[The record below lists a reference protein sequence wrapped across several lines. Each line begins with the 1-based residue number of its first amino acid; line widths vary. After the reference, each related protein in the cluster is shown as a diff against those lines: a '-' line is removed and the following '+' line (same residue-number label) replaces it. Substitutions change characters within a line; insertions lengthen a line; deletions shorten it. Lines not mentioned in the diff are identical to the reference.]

1 MYVHWIRGQATWEDR
16 DAVCLCREKICAVK
30 AQLELKVFG
39 TVGNTH
45 THIHTKQ
52 NKQTKKMF
60 KNMLTAKGG
69 LEKTQLLI
77 YSKPNAD
84 MNKQFTALIN
94 IYILILSAMKQTTH
108 TAQEVI
114 LEKTG
119 TFKVKKRKI

>member
-1 MYVHWIRGQATWEDR
+1 MFLEHWKSSRWGTRLAWLSRDLLEEFRQKKKMYVHWIRGQATWEDR

-30 AQLELKVFG
+30 AQLELKVFS

-69 LEKTQLLI
+69 LGKT
-77 YSKPNAD
+77 
-84 MNKQFTALIN
+84 
-94 IYILILSAMKQTTH
+94 
-108 TAQEVI
+108 
-114 LEKTG
+114 
-119 TFKVKKRKI
+119 